1 MSNPAGNGEGLE
13 QAAFI
18 ELERIVD
25 AALRHLGEVI
35 RRAEM
40 AEDRNSE
47 FEALIKS
54 FAGDEGDAGQVLH
67 RLAELEED
75 NENMR
80 SRLEAGQVSVDK
92 LIAKI
97 RFMEEQK

>member
-13 QAAFI
+13 QAAFV
-18 ELERIVD
+18 ELEKIVE
-25 AALRHLGEVI
+25 AALRHLAEVT

-40 AEDRNSE
+40 AEDRNAE
-47 FEALIKS
+47 FEALIKR

-67 RLAELEED
+67 RLAQLEED
-75 NENMR
+75 NEDMR

-92 LIAKI
+92 LLAKI
-97 RFMEEQK
+97 RFVEERQ

>member
-13 QAAFI
+13 QAAFV
-18 ELERIVD
+18 ELEKIVE
-25 AALRHLGEVI
+25 AALRHLAEVT

-40 AEDRNSE
+40 AEDRNAE
-47 FEALIKS
+47 FEALIKR

-67 RLAELEED
+67 RLAQLEED
-75 NENMR
+75 NEDMR

-92 LIAKI
+92 LLAKI
-97 RFMEEQK
+97 RFVEEGQ

>member
-1 MSNPAGNGEGLE
+1 MANPAGNGEGLE
-13 QAAFI
+13 QSAFI

-25 AALRHLGEVI
+25 AALRHLGEVT

-40 AEDRNSE
+40 AEDRNAE
-47 FEALIKS
+47 FEALIKR

>member
-13 QAAFI
+13 QTAFI

-25 AALRHLGEVI
+25 AALRHLGEVT

-40 AEDRNSE
+40 AEDRNAE
-47 FEALIKS
+47 FESLIKR

>member
-25 AALRHLGEVI
+25 AALRHLGEVT

-40 AEDRNSE
+40 AEDRNAE
-47 FEALIKS
+47 FEALIKR
-54 FAGDEGDAGQVLH
+54 FAGDEGEAGQVLH

>member
-25 AALRHLGEVI
+25 AALRHLGEMT

-40 AEDRNSE
+40 AEDRNAE
-47 FEALIKS
+47 FEALIKR

>member
-13 QAAFI
+13 QAAFV
-18 ELERIVD
+18 ELERMVD
-25 AALRHLGEVI
+25 AALRHLAEVT

-40 AEDRNSE
+40 AEDRNAE
-47 FEALIKS
+47 FEALIKR

>member
-13 QAAFI
+13 QTAFI
-18 ELERIVD
+18 ELVRIVD
-25 AALRHLGEVI
+25 AALRHLGEVT

-40 AEDRNSE
+40 AEDRNAE
-47 FEALIKS
+47 FESLIKR

>member
-25 AALRHLGEVI
+25 AALRHLGEVT

-40 AEDRNSE
+40 AEDRNAE
-47 FEALIKS
+47 FESLIKR
-54 FAGDEGDAGQVLH
+54 FAGDEGEAGQVLH

>member
-1 MSNPAGNGEGLE
+1 MSNHAGNGEGLE

-25 AALRHLGEVI
+25 AALRHLGEVT

-40 AEDRNSE
+40 AEDRNAE
-47 FEALIKS
+47 FESLIKR

>member
-25 AALRHLGEVI
+25 AALRHLGEVT

-40 AEDRNSE
+40 AEDRNAE
-47 FEALIKS
+47 FEALIKR

>member
-25 AALRHLGEVI
+25 AALRHLGEVT

-40 AEDRNSE
+40 AEDRNAE
-47 FEALIKS
+47 FESLIKR
-54 FAGDEGDAGQVLH
+54 FAGDEGEAGQVLQ

>member
-1 MSNPAGNGEGLE
+1 MSNPAGNGEELE

-40 AEDRNSE
+40 AEDRNAE
-47 FEALIKS
+47 FESLIKR
-54 FAGDEGDAGQVLH
+54 FAGDEGDADQVLH

>member
-25 AALRHLGEVI
+25 EALRHLGEVT

-40 AEDRNSE
+40 AEDRNAE
-47 FEALIKS
+47 FEALIKR

>member
-25 AALRHLGEVI
+25 AALRHLGEVT

-40 AEDRNSE
+40 AEDRNAE
-47 FEALIKS
+47 FESLIKR
-54 FAGDEGDAGQVLH
+54 FAGDEGDAGKVLH

>member
-25 AALRHLGEVI
+25 AALRHLGEVT

-40 AEDRNSE
+40 AEDRNAE
-47 FEALIKS
+47 FEALIKR
-54 FAGDEGDAGQVLH
+54 FAGDEGDACQVLH
-67 RLAELEED
+67 RLAELE
-75 NENMR
+75 
-80 SRLEAGQVSVDK
+80 
-92 LIAKI
+92 
-97 RFMEEQK
+97 

>member
-13 QAAFI
+13 QAAFV
-18 ELERIVD
+18 ELEKIVE
-25 AALRHLGEVI
+25 AALRHLAEVT

-40 AEDRNSE
+40 AEDRNAE
-47 FEALIKS
+47 FEALIKR

-67 RLAELEED
+67 RLAQLEED
-75 NENMR
+75 NEDMC

-92 LIAKI
+92 LLAKI
-97 RFMEEQK
+97 RFVEERQ

>member
-25 AALRHLGEVI
+25 AALRHLGEVT

-40 AEDRNSE
+40 AEDRNAE
-47 FEALIKS
+47 FEALIKR

-75 NENMR
+75 NQNMR

-97 RFMEEQK
+97 RFMEEQE

>member
-25 AALRHLGEVI
+25 AALRHLGEVT

-40 AEDRNSE
+40 AEDRNAE
-47 FEALIKS
+47 FESLIKR

-97 RFMEEQK
+97 RFIEEQK

>member
-25 AALRHLGEVI
+25 AALRHLGEVT

-40 AEDRNSE
+40 AEDRNAE
-47 FEALIKS
+47 FEALIKR
-54 FAGDEGDAGQVLH
+54 FAGDEGDAGQLLH
-67 RLAELEED
+67 RLAQLEED

>member
-25 AALRHLGEVI
+25 AALRHLGEVT

-40 AEDRNSE
+40 AEDRNAE
-47 FEALIKS
+47 FEALIKR

-92 LIAKI
+92 LIAKV
-97 RFMEEQK
+97 RFVEEGQ

>member
-1 MSNPAGNGEGLE
+1 MT
-13 QAAFI
+13 
-18 ELERIVD
+18 
-25 AALRHLGEVI
+25 

-40 AEDRNSE
+40 AEDRNAE
-47 FEALIKS
+47 FESLIKR

>member
-40 AEDRNSE
+40 AEDRNAE
-47 FEALIKS
+47 FEALIKR

>member
-25 AALRHLGEVI
+25 AALRHLGEVT

-40 AEDRNSE
+40 AEDRNAE
-47 FEALIKS
+47 FESLIKR

-97 RFMEEQK
+97 RFLEEQK

>member
-25 AALRHLGEVI
+25 AALRHLGEVT

-40 AEDRNSE
+40 AEDRNAE
-47 FEALIKS
+47 FESLIKR

-80 SRLEAGQVSVDK
+80 SRLEAGQVLS
-92 LIAKI
+92 LIHI
-97 RFMEEQK
+97 

>member
-1 MSNPAGNGEGLE
+1 ME

-25 AALRHLGEVI
+25 AALRHLGEVT

-40 AEDRNSE
+40 AEDRNAE
-47 FEALIKS
+47 FEALIKR

>member
-25 AALRHLGEVI
+25 AALRHLGEVT

-40 AEDRNSE
+40 AEDRNVE
-47 FEALIKS
+47 FEALIKR

>member
-25 AALRHLGEVI
+25 APLRQLGEVT

-40 AEDRNSE
+40 AEDRNAE
-47 FEALIKS
+47 FESLNKR

>member
-25 AALRHLGEVI
+25 AALRHLGEVT

-40 AEDRNSE
+40 AEDRNAE
-47 FEALIKS
+47 FESLIKR

-75 NENMR
+75 NEDMR

>member
-25 AALRHLGEVI
+25 AALRHLGEVT

-40 AEDRNSE
+40 AEDRNAE
-47 FEALIKS
+47 FESLIKR

-97 RFMEEQK
+97 RFMEER

>member
-25 AALRHLGEVI
+25 AALRHLGEVT

-40 AEDRNSE
+40 AEDRNAE
-47 FEALIKS
+47 FESLIKR

>member
-1 MSNPAGNGEGLE
+1 MVLS

-25 AALRHLGEVI
+25 AALRHLGEVT

-40 AEDRNSE
+40 AEDRNAE
-47 FEALIKS
+47 FEALIKR